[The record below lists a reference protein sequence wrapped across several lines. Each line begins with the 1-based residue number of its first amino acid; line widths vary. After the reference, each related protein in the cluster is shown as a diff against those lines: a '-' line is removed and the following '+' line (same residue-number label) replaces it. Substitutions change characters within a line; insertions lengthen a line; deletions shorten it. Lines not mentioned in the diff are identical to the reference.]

1 MSVSVEP
8 SVLDLGS
15 LLPCDARSGT
25 EMTAAPGLDSI
36 IPPLF
41 YSIPRVSSDSIN
53 GLCALLTHAVGAA
66 EGKAS
71 GSGAFFSRHCLQ
83 HALFFTTP
91 TS

>member
-1 MSVSVEP
+1 MSVSVGP

-36 IPPLF
+36 VPPF
-41 YSIPRVSSDSIN
+41 FTVSHVSRVIA
-53 GLCALLTHAVGAA
+53 LCALLTHAVGAA

-91 TS
+91 PS